1 MSFNQMGFVGQNPS
15 QRSAIFNQN
24 AGQVVNAAAAGTVF
38 DFSLAAGQTCIIPE
52 GQWISFAGPY
62 SDLQVFDM
70 GQQRWLA
77 YTPLDSAP
85 LPISS
90 DGTNYRFSNSSGC
103 PVGAVVTN
111 GGTSLGATTLP
122 TVYTPTGYW
131 QSGSFTTQA
140 TPSLTCTPSSGSS
153 LWNTFIGGNVSTSQT
168 ITTAG
173 TGYTYA
179 PKILVLPPSNQGS
192 QPYIPA
198 TMTCVLS
205 GFGVGAITVTNQ
217 GAGYVSAPTIVFL
230 NQPGDTSGS
239 GAALTCALATT
250 TTTGVGQ
257 VTAVTINSAGNAY
270 GAALT
275 AVPTLAFA
283 GTGAPASCAAT
294 ALMNFSLTS
303 AATGTVT
310 AGTTYVG
317 GYQYY
322 VVGGN
327 NTTTTIYTNPA
338 IEKGINQP
346 QQPIINSATTVV
358 IGMNSTGTNF
368 VFNGAGY
375 QVIPPLIT
383 IQGVG
388 TGGSITA
395 PSVGGVSDTCLL
407 YPI

>member
-15 QRSAIFNQN
+15 QRAAIFNQN
-24 AGQVVNAAAAGTVF
+24 AGQVVNAAAAGTVL
-38 DFSLAAGQTCIIPE
+38 DLSLAAGQTCIIPE

-70 GQQRWLA
+70 GQQRWMA

-90 DGTNYRFSNSSGC
+90 DGTNYRFANSSGC

-168 ITTAG
+168 ITTPG

-239 GAALTCALATT
+239 GAALTCALANT

-257 VTAVTINSAGNAY
+257 VTAVTINSSGIAY

-283 GTGAPASCAAT
+283 GTSAPASCAAT

-358 IGMNSTGTNF
+358 IGMNSPGTNF